1 MSFTSQNYGVGKW
14 KRMDRVLIDCMILT
28 TGVALVI
35 GGAALWLWPEIL
47 KIYTDNEEVVR
58 SGMEILSF
66 TTLTYFLCGLMDLF
80 PGALRGMGH
89 SAVPMILSV
98 LGTGEPGNLD
108 LPDLPSASVPGY
120 PVYFLSGI
128 LAFNDPDAGDLSGFV
143 RKKQYEGLQSKGAA
157 A

>member
-1 MSFTSQNYGVGKW
+1 
-14 KRMDRVLIDCMILT
+14 MDRVLIDCMILT

-35 GGAALWLWPEIL
+35 GGAFYGFGPEIL

-98 LGTGEPGNLD
+98 LGTVGTRVVWIFLIFPQHRSLD
-108 LPDLPSASVPGY
+108 ILFISYPASW
-120 PVYFLSGI
+120 FLTI
-128 LAFNDPDAGDLSGFV
+128 VMQVICFWFV
-143 RKKQYEGLQSKGAA
+143 RRKVHESLRRKGAA